1 MSETEG
7 LFTIGIAGRKGGS
20 GKSTTANN
28 LAAALTLEGLRCL
41 LIDLDSQASL
51 TRALSD
57 EPVDGLD
64 GIGTRMADPS
74 RGLTD
79 AVRPIA
85 PGLFL
90 APGDRSIE
98 ATANALAHDPG
109 GPLRLLQ
116 LLDGA
121 RDAFDIA
128 IIDTAPAIG
137 YTQNVALLCAD
148 TVVVPTR
155 VADQM
160 DMDALADTLGLR
172 DNLARMARFGLRE
185 PATVGT
191 ILPTA
196 YDADQAPHRAGLI
209 ALRDAYGD
217 LVAEPVPYSPLI
229 PRASNQRR
237 PVVLSRP
244 GTPVAT
250 AFRELAGRVLALRA
264 RQLRV
269 AAV

>member
-1 MSETEG
+1 MSKTEG

-57 EPVDGLD
+57 EPVDALD

-74 RGLTD
+74 RGLID

-98 ATANALAHDPG
+98 AAANALAHDPG

-160 DMDALADTLGLR
+160 DIDALADTLGLR

-196 YDADQAPHRAGLI
+196 YDAEQAPHRGGLA
-209 ALRDAYGD
+209 ALRGAYGD
-217 LVAEPVPYSPLI
+217 LVADPVPYSPLI
-229 PRASNQRR
+229 PRGSNQRR

-250 AFRELAGRVLALRA
+250 AFRALAGRVLAQRA
-264 RQLRV
+264 QRMRV
-269 AAV
+269 AV